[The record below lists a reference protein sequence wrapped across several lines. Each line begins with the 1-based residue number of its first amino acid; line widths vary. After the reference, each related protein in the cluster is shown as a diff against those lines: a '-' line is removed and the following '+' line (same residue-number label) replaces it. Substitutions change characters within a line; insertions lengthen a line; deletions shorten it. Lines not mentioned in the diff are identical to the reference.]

1 MLWTWWRT
9 LLNISFYFFC
19 QIHAFCA
26 RATIGILQL
35 PCQRPQ
41 IKRTIFSCLRI
52 FLHHFDLVVL
62 SNCCFRQQAFY
73 CHFFIL
79 YDHISE

>member
-9 LLNISFYFFC
+9 LLNISFIFC
-19 QIHAFCA
+19 RIRAFCA
-26 RATIGILQL
+26 RATIGILEL

-41 IKRTIFSCLRI
+41 ITRTIFSCLRI
-52 FLHHFDLVVL
+52 SLHHFNLVVL
-62 SNCCFRQQAFY
+62 SNGCFRQEDFY